1 MFQVMPKSCE
11 MHSRALFRTHNCHNP
26 FFLLSLF
33 VEREKG
39 RKRLTD
45 TWTNKLYTKKKKQ
58 KKQKD
63 NCVFRK
69 WCTHFSTPPLLP
81 AYQPATR
88 THNAYGGGGGGGERG
103 VDPRRTHARP
113 SDRVESKSVTS
124 MRHNTYSYTLNLT
137 TTQIL
142 IAPL

>member
-26 FFLLSLF
+26 FFLLSTTK
-33 VEREKG
+33 REKG

-69 WCTHFSTPPLLP
+69 WCTHFSTPPSCLP
-81 AYQPATR
+81 TNPPHARTTR
-88 THNAYGGGGGGGERG
+88 TEEEEEEEERG